1 MTQTP
6 QLSIPEQQE
15 GMIAPGQEELVEQIQ
30 QGESSIPEKFQNASR
45 EDVIKAYQELER
57 MKGQSQETE
66 APGTPS
72 SEEPTS
78 TDETPERAYN
88 AETAGEFY
96 GKENV
101 AALAEK
107 GVDMAD
113 VMQRADAGED
123 ISESYDAL
131 AEVFN
136 VPRGVIENYVSA
148 AQASQASPEAL
159 TEQDGVDVRNALGGD
174 QAFKEVTEW
183 AGKNLDKG
191 MLDEYNKIADTNK
204 DAAIWALRAMQSMM
218 GNPNAVVEPK
228 LYGGGTEPTVQ
239 RFNSKQEVL
248 DAMNKKNDK
257 GQRLYDVDSAY
268 QQKVAQIMANS
279 DVF

>member
-1 MTQTP
+1 MTETP

-15 GMIAPGQEELVEQIQ
+15 GMIAPGQEKLVEQIQ
-30 QGESSIPEKFQNASR
+30 EGESSIPEKFQNSSK
-45 EDVIKAYQELER
+45 EDVIKAYQELEKMR
-57 MKGQSQETE
+57 GQSQETE

-72 SEEPTS
+72 SEEPAEATQELS
-78 TDETPERAYN
+78 YT

-107 GVDMAD
+107 GVDMAS
-113 VMQRADAGED
+113 VMERADAGED
-123 ISESYDAL
+123 VSDSYEAL
-131 AEVFN
+131 AEVFK
-136 VPRGVIENYVSA
+136 VSTGVIDTFVKSSVSGEGEP
-148 AQASQASPEAL
+148 SAL
-159 TEQDGVDVRNALGGD
+159 TEQDGVDVREALGGD
-174 QAFKEVTEW
+174 QAFQDVTEW

-191 MLDEYNKIADTNK
+191 MLEEYNKIADTNK

-228 LYGGGTEPTVQ
+228 LYGGGSEPTVQ
-239 RFNSKQEVL
+239 KFNSKQEVL

-268 QQKVAQIMANS
+268 QQKIANIMAKS

>member
-1 MTQTP
+1 MTETP
-6 QLSIPEQQE
+6 QLSVPEQQE
-15 GMIAPGQEELVEQIQ
+15 GMIAPGQEKLVEQIQ
-30 QGESSIPEKFQNASR
+30 EGESSIPEKFQNASR

-57 MKGQSQETE
+57 MKGQSQEAE

-72 SEEPTS
+72 SEEPAETTEEFS
-78 TDETPERAYN
+78 YTPEA
-88 AETAGEFY
+88 AGEFY

-107 GVDMAD
+107 GVDMAS

-123 ISESYDAL
+123 VSDSYEAL

-136 VPRGVIENYVSA
+136 VSKDVIDNYIQS
-148 AQASQASPEAL
+148 AQASQGDTPVL
-159 TEQDGVDVRNALGGD
+159 NQQDGIDVRNAIGGD
-174 QAFKEVTEW
+174 QAFKDVTEW

-191 MLDEYNKIADTNK
+191 MLEEYNKIADSNK
-204 DAAIWALRAMQSMM
+204 DAAIWALRAMQGMM

-228 LYGGGTEPTVQ
+228 LYGGGTEPSVQ
-239 RFNSKQEVL
+239 KYTSKQQVL
-248 DAMNKKNDK
+248 DAMNKRNDK
-257 GQRLYDVDSAY
+257 GQRLYDIDEAY

>member
-1 MTQTP
+1 MTETP
-6 QLSIPEQQE
+6 QLSVPEQQE
-15 GMIAPGQEELVEQIQ
+15 GMIAPGQETLVEQIQ
-30 QGESSIPEKFQNASR
+30 QGESAEPEKFRNLSR
-45 EDVIKAYQELER
+45 EDIIKSYQELEK
-57 MKGQSQETE
+57 MKGQPQEAE

-72 SEEPTS
+72 SEEPAETTEEFS
-78 TDETPERAYN
+78 YTPEA
-88 AETAGEFY
+88 AGEFY

-107 GVDMAD
+107 GVDMAA
-113 VMQRADAGED
+113 VMQKADAGED
-123 ISESYDAL
+123 VSESYEAL

-136 VPRGVIENYVSA
+136 VSKDVIDNYIQS
-148 AQASQASPEAL
+148 AQASQGDTPAL
-159 TEQDGVDVRNALGGD
+159 TEQDGVDVRSAIGGD
-174 QAFKEVTEW
+174 QAFQDVTEW

-191 MLDEYNKIADTNK
+191 MLDEYNKIADNNK
-204 DAAIWALRAMQSMM
+204 DAAIWALRAMQGMM

-228 LYGGGTEPTVQ
+228 LYGGGTEPSVQ
-239 RFNSKQEVL
+239 KFTSKQQVL

-268 QQKVAQIMANS
+268 QEKIARTMANS

>member
-1 MTQTP
+1 MTETP
-6 QLSIPEQQE
+6 QLSVPEQQE
-15 GMIAPGQEELVEQIQ
+15 GMIAPGQEKLVEQIQ
-30 QGESSIPEKFQNASR
+30 EGESSIPEKFQNASR

-57 MKGQSQETE
+57 MKGQSQEAE

-72 SEEPTS
+72 SEEPAETTEEFS
-78 TDETPERAYN
+78 YTPEA
-88 AETAGEFY
+88 AGEFY

-107 GVDMAD
+107 GVDMAS

-123 ISESYDAL
+123 VSDSYEAL

-136 VPRGVIENYVSA
+136 VSKDVIDNYIQS
-148 AQASQASPEAL
+148 AQASQGDTPVL
-159 TEQDGVDVRNALGGD
+159 NQQDGVDVRNAIGGD
-174 QAFKEVTEW
+174 QAFKDVTEW

-191 MLDEYNKIADTNK
+191 MLEEYNKIADSNK
-204 DAAIWALRAMQSMM
+204 DAAIWALRAMQGMM

-228 LYGGGTEPTVQ
+228 LYGGGTEPSVQ
-239 RFNSKQEVL
+239 KYTSKQQVL
-248 DAMNKKNDK
+248 DAMNKRNDK
-257 GQRLYDVDSAY
+257 GQRLYDIDEAY

>member
-1 MTQTP
+1 MTETP
-6 QLSIPEQQE
+6 QLSVPEQQE
-15 GMIAPGQEELVEQIQ
+15 GMIAPGQEKLVEQIQ
-30 QGESSIPEKFQNASR
+30 EGESSIPEKFQNASR

-72 SEEPTS
+72 SEEPAS
-78 TDETPERAYN
+78 TDEAPERAYN
-88 AETAGEFY
+88 AETAGQFY

-101 AALAEK
+101 EALAEK
-107 GVDMAD
+107 GVDMAA
-113 VMQRADAGED
+113 VMQKADAGED
-123 ISESYDAL
+123 ISESYDSL

-136 VPRGVIENYVSA
+136 VPRGVIENYVTA
-148 AQASQASPEAL
+148 AQATQATPEAL

-174 QAFKEVTEW
+174 QAFADITEW

-191 MLDEYNKIADTNK
+191 MLDEYNKVADTNK

-228 LYGGGTEPTVQ
+228 LYGGGSEPTVQ
-239 RFNSKQEVL
+239 RFSSKQEVL

-268 QQKVAQIMANS
+268 QEKIARTMANS

>member
-1 MTQTP
+1 MTETP
-6 QLSIPEQQE
+6 QLSVPEQQE
-15 GMIAPGQEELVEQIQ
+15 GMIAPGQEKLVEQIQ

-57 MKGQSQETE
+57 MKGQSQEAE

-72 SEEPTS
+72 SEEPAETTEEFS
-78 TDETPERAYN
+78 YTPEA
-88 AETAGEFY
+88 AGDFY

-107 GVDMAD
+107 GVDMAA

-123 ISESYDAL
+123 VSESYEAL
-131 AEVFN
+131 AEVFK
-136 VPRGVIENYVSA
+136 VSPDVIDNYVKS
-148 AQASQASPEAL
+148 AQASQGDTPAL
-159 TEQDGVDVRNALGGD
+159 TEQDGVDVRNAIGGD
-174 QAFKEVTEW
+174 QAFQDVTEW

-191 MLDEYNKIADTNK
+191 MLDEYNKIADSNK
-204 DAAIWALRAMQSMM
+204 DAAIWALRAMQGMM

-228 LYGGGTEPTVQ
+228 LYGGGTEPSVQ
-239 RFNSKQEVL
+239 KYTSKQQVL
-248 DAMNKKNDK
+248 DAMNKRNDK
-257 GQRLYDVDSAY
+257 GQRLYDIDEAY

>member
-1 MTQTP
+1 MTETP
-6 QLSIPEQQE
+6 QLSVPEQQE
-15 GMIAPGQEELVEQIQ
+15 GMIAPGQEKLVEQIQ
-30 QGESSIPEKFQNASR
+30 EGESSIPEKFQNASR

-57 MKGQSQETE
+57 MKGQSQEAE

-72 SEEPTS
+72 SEEPADTTEEFS
-78 TDETPERAYN
+78 YTPEA
-88 AETAGEFY
+88 AGEFY

-107 GVDMAD
+107 GVDMAS

-123 ISESYDAL
+123 VSESYEAL

-136 VPRGVIENYVSA
+136 VSTEVIDNYIQS
-148 AQASQASPEAL
+148 AQASQGDTPVL
-159 TEQDGVDVRNALGGD
+159 NQQDGIDVRNAIGGD
-174 QAFKEVTEW
+174 QAFKDVTEW

-191 MLDEYNKIADTNK
+191 MLEEYNKIADSNK
-204 DAAIWALRAMQSMM
+204 DAAIWALRAMQGMM

-228 LYGGGTEPTVQ
+228 LYGGGTEPSVQ
-239 RFNSKQEVL
+239 KYTSKQQVL
-248 DAMNKKNDK
+248 DAMNKRNDK
-257 GQRLYDVDSAY
+257 GQRLYDIDEAY

>member
-1 MTQTP
+1 
-6 QLSIPEQQE
+6 
-15 GMIAPGQEELVEQIQ
+15 MIAPGQEKLVEQIQ
-30 QGESSIPEKFQNASR
+30 EGESSIPEKFQNASR
-45 EDVIKAYQELER
+45 EDVIKAYQALEK
-57 MKGQSQETE
+57 MKGQPQEAE

-72 SEEPTS
+72 SEEPAETTQEVS
-78 TDETPERAYN
+78 YTPEA
-88 AETAGEFY
+88 AGEFY

-107 GVDMAD
+107 GVDMAA
-113 VMQRADAGED
+113 VMQKADAGED
-123 ISESYDAL
+123 VSESYEAL

-136 VPRGVIENYVSA
+136 VSKDVIDNYIQS
-148 AQASQASPEAL
+148 AQASKGDTPAL
-159 TEQDGVDVRNALGGD
+159 SEQDGADVRNAIGGD
-174 QAFKEVTEW
+174 QAFQDVTEW

-191 MLDEYNKIADTNK
+191 MLDEYNKIADSNK
-204 DAAIWALRAMQSMM
+204 DAAIWALRAMQGMM

-228 LYGGGTEPTVQ
+228 LYGGGTEPSVQ

-268 QQKVAQIMANS
+268 QEKIARTMANS

>member
-1 MTQTP
+1 MTETP
-6 QLSIPEQQE
+6 QLSVPEQQE
-15 GMIAPGQEELVEQIQ
+15 GMIAPGQEKLVEQIQ

-57 MKGQSQETE
+57 MKGQPQEAE

-72 SEEPTS
+72 SEEPTETTEEFS
-78 TDETPERAYN
+78 YTPEA
-88 AETAGEFY
+88 ASDFY

-107 GVDMAD
+107 GIDMAS
-113 VMQRADAGED
+113 VMERADAGED
-123 ISESYDAL
+123 VSESYQAL

-136 VPRGVIENYVSA
+136 VSTDVIDNYITS
-148 AQASQASPEAL
+148 AQASLGDTPAL
-159 TEQDGVDVRNALGGD
+159 TEQDGVDVRNAIGGD
-174 QAFKEVTEW
+174 QAFQDVTEW

-191 MLDEYNKIADTNK
+191 MLDEYNKIADSNK
-204 DAAIWALRAMQSMM
+204 DAAIWALRAMQGMM

-228 LYGGGTEPTVQ
+228 LYGGGTEPSVERYT
-239 RFNSKQEVL
+239 SKQQVL

-257 GQRLYDVDSAY
+257 GQRLYDIDEAY
-268 QQKVAQIMANS
+268 QQKVARIMAKS

>member
-1 MTQTP
+1 MTETP
-6 QLSIPEQQE
+6 QLSVPEQQE
-15 GMIAPGQEELVEQIQ
+15 GMIAPGQEKLVEQIQ
-30 QGESSIPEKFQNASR
+30 EGESSIPEKFQNASR

-57 MKGQSQETE
+57 MKGQSQEAE

-72 SEEPTS
+72 SEEPAETAEEFS
-78 TDETPERAYN
+78 YTPEA
-88 AETAGEFY
+88 AGEFY

-107 GVDMAD
+107 GVDMAS

-123 ISESYDAL
+123 VSESYEAL
-131 AEVFN
+131 AEVFK
-136 VPRGVIENYVSA
+136 VSPDVIDNYVKS
-148 AQASQASPEAL
+148 AQASQGDTPAL
-159 TEQDGVDVRNALGGD
+159 TEQDGVDVRNAIGGD
-174 QAFKEVTEW
+174 QAFQDVTEW

-191 MLDEYNKIADTNK
+191 MLDEYNKIADSNK
-204 DAAIWALRAMQSMM
+204 DAAIWALRAMQGMM

-228 LYGGGTEPTVQ
+228 LYGGGTEPSVQ
-239 RFNSKQEVL
+239 KYTSKQQVL
-248 DAMNKKNDK
+248 DAMNKRNDK
-257 GQRLYDVDSAY
+257 GQRLYDIDEAY

>member
-1 MTQTP
+1 MTETP
-6 QLSIPEQQE
+6 QLSVPEQQE
-15 GMIAPGQEELVEQIQ
+15 GMIAPGQEKLVEQIQ

-57 MKGQSQETE
+57 MKGQPQEAE

-72 SEEPTS
+72 SEEP
-78 TDETPERAYN
+78 
-88 AETAGEFY
+88 AENTQEVSYTAEAASEFY

-107 GVDMAD
+107 GVDMAS

-123 ISESYDAL
+123 VSESYEAL
-131 AEVFN
+131 AEVFK
-136 VPRGVIENYVSA
+136 VSTDVVDNYVKS
-148 AQASQASPEAL
+148 AQASRGETPGL
-159 TEQDGVDVRNALGGD
+159 TEQDGVDVKNAIGGD
-174 QAFKEVTEW
+174 QAFQDVTEW

-191 MLDEYNKIADTNK
+191 MLAEYNKIADSNK
-204 DAAIWALRAMQSMM
+204 DAAIWALRAMQGMM
-218 GNPNAVVEPK
+218 GSPDAVVEPK
-228 LYGGGTEPTVQ
+228 LYGGGTEPSVQ
-239 RFNSKQEVL
+239 KFTSKQQVL

-268 QQKVAQIMANS
+268 QEKIARIMANS

>member
-1 MTQTP
+1 MTETP

-15 GMIAPGQEELVEQIQ
+15 GMIAPGQEKLVEQIQ

-57 MKGQSQETE
+57 MKGQPQEAE

-72 SEEPTS
+72 SEEP
-78 TDETPERAYN
+78 
-88 AETAGEFY
+88 AENTQEVSYTAEAASEFY

-107 GVDMAD
+107 GVDMAS

-123 ISESYDAL
+123 VSESYEAL
-131 AEVFN
+131 AEVFK
-136 VPRGVIENYVSA
+136 VSTDVVDNYVKS
-148 AQASQASPEAL
+148 AQASRGETPGL
-159 TEQDGVDVRNALGGD
+159 TEQDGVDVKNAIGGD
-174 QAFKEVTEW
+174 QAFQDVTEW

-191 MLDEYNKIADTNK
+191 MLDEYNKIADSNK
-204 DAAIWALRAMQSMM
+204 DAAIWALRAMQGMM
-218 GNPNAVVEPK
+218 GNPDAVVEPK
-228 LYGGGTEPTVQ
+228 LYGGGTEPSIQKYT
-239 RFNSKQEVL
+239 SKQQVL
-248 DAMNKKNDK
+248 DAMNKRNDK
-257 GQRLYDVDSAY
+257 GQRLYDIDEAY
-268 QQKVAQIMANS
+268 QQKVARIMANS

>member
-1 MTQTP
+1 MTETP
-6 QLSIPEQQE
+6 QLSVPEQQE
-15 GMIAPGQEELVEQIQ
+15 GMIAPGQEKLVEQIQ
-30 QGESSIPEKFQNASR
+30 EGESSIPEKFQNSSR
-45 EDVIKAYQELER
+45 EDVIKAYQELEK

-72 SEEPTS
+72 SEEPAEATQELS
-78 TDETPERAYN
+78 YT
-88 AETAGEFY
+88 AETAGDFY

-107 GVDMAD
+107 GVDMAS

-123 ISESYDAL
+123 VSDSYEAL
-131 AEVFN
+131 AEVFK
-136 VPRGVIENYVSA
+136 VSTGVIDTFVKSSVSGEGEP
-148 AQASQASPEAL
+148 SGL
-159 TEQDGVDVRNALGGD
+159 TEQDGVDVREALGGD

-191 MLDEYNKIADTNK
+191 MLDEYNNIADTNK
-204 DAAIWALRAMQSMM
+204 EAAIWALRAMQSMM

-257 GQRLYDVDSAY
+257 GQRLYDVDEAY
-268 QQKVAQIMANS
+268 QQKIANIMAKS

>member
-1 MTQTP
+1 MTETP
-6 QLSIPEQQE
+6 QLSVPEQQE
-15 GMIAPGQEELVEQIQ
+15 GMIAPGQEKLVEQIQ

-57 MKGQSQETE
+57 MKGQSQEAE

-72 SEEPTS
+72 SEEPAETTEEFS
-78 TDETPERAYN
+78 YTPEA
-88 AETAGEFY
+88 AGEFY

-107 GVDMAD
+107 GVDMAA

-123 ISESYDAL
+123 VSESYEAL
-131 AEVFN
+131 AEVFK
-136 VPRGVIENYVSA
+136 VSPDVIDNYVKS
-148 AQASQASPEAL
+148 AQASQGDTPAL
-159 TEQDGVDVRNALGGD
+159 TEQDGVDVRNAIGGD
-174 QAFKEVTEW
+174 QAFQDVTEW

-191 MLDEYNKIADTNK
+191 MLDEYNKIADSNK
-204 DAAIWALRAMQSMM
+204 DAAIWALRAMQGMM

-228 LYGGGTEPTVQ
+228 LYGGGTEPSIQKYT
-239 RFNSKQEVL
+239 SKQQVL
-248 DAMNKKNDK
+248 DAMNKRNDK
-257 GQRLYDVDSAY
+257 GQRLYDIDEAY

>member
-1 MTQTP
+1 MTETP
-6 QLSIPEQQE
+6 QLSVPEQQE
-15 GMIAPGQEELVEQIQ
+15 GMIAPGQEKLVEQIQ
-30 QGESSIPEKFQNASR
+30 EGESSIPEKFQNASR

-57 MKGQSQETE
+57 MKGQSQEAE

-72 SEEPTS
+72 SEEPAETTEEFS
-78 TDETPERAYN
+78 YTPEA
-88 AETAGEFY
+88 AGDFY

-107 GVDMAD
+107 GVDMAA

-123 ISESYDAL
+123 VSESYEAM
-131 AEVFN
+131 AEVFK
-136 VPRGVIENYVSA
+136 VSPDVIDNYVKS
-148 AQASQASPEAL
+148 AQASQGDTPAL
-159 TEQDGVDVRNALGGD
+159 TEQDGVDVRNAIGGD
-174 QAFKEVTEW
+174 QAFQDVTEW

-191 MLDEYNKIADTNK
+191 MLDEYNKIADSNK
-204 DAAIWALRAMQSMM
+204 DAAIWALRAMQGMM

-228 LYGGGTEPTVQ
+228 LYGGGTEPSVQ
-239 RFNSKQEVL
+239 KYTSKQQVL
-248 DAMNKKNDK
+248 DAMNKRNDK
-257 GQRLYDVDSAY
+257 GQRLYDIDEAY

>member
-1 MTQTP
+1 MTETP
-6 QLSIPEQQE
+6 QLSVPEQQE
-15 GMIAPGQEELVEQIQ
+15 GMIAPGQEKLVEQIQ
-30 QGESSIPEKFQNASR
+30 ESESSIPEKFQNASR
-45 EDVIKAYQELER
+45 EDVIKAYQALEK
-57 MKGQSQETE
+57 MKGQPQEAE

-72 SEEPTS
+72 SEEPAETTEEFS
-78 TDETPERAYN
+78 YTPEA
-88 AETAGEFY
+88 AGEFY

-107 GVDMAD
+107 GVDMAA
-113 VMQRADAGED
+113 VMEKADAGED
-123 ISESYDAL
+123 VSESYEAL

-136 VPRGVIENYVSA
+136 VSKDVIDNYIQS
-148 AQASQASPEAL
+148 AQASQGDTPAL
-159 TEQDGVDVRNALGGD
+159 TEQDGVDVKNALGGE
-174 QAFKEVTEW
+174 QAFKDVTEW

-191 MLDEYNKIADTNK
+191 MLEEYNKVADTNK

-228 LYGGGTEPTVQ
+228 LYGGGTEPTAQ

-257 GQRLYDVDSAY
+257 GQRLYDVDEAY
-268 QQKVAQIMANS
+268 QQKIANIMAKS

>member
-1 MTQTP
+1 MTETP
-6 QLSIPEQQE
+6 QLSVPEQQE
-15 GMIAPGQEELVEQIQ
+15 GMIAPGQEKLVEQIQ

-57 MKGQSQETE
+57 MKGQSQEAE

-72 SEEPTS
+72 SEEPAETTEEFS
-78 TDETPERAYN
+78 YTPEA
-88 AETAGEFY
+88 AGEFY

-107 GVDMAD
+107 GVDMAA

-123 ISESYDAL
+123 VSESYEAL
-131 AEVFN
+131 AEVFK
-136 VPRGVIENYVSA
+136 VSPDVIDNYVKS
-148 AQASQASPEAL
+148 AQASQGDTPAL
-159 TEQDGVDVRNALGGD
+159 TEQDGVDVRNAIGGD
-174 QAFKEVTEW
+174 QAFQDVTEW

-191 MLDEYNKIADTNK
+191 MLDEYNKIADSNK
-204 DAAIWALRAMQSMM
+204 DAAIWALRAMQGMM

-228 LYGGGTEPTVQ
+228 LYGGGTEPSVQ
-239 RFNSKQEVL
+239 KYTSKQQVL
-248 DAMNKKNDK
+248 DAMNKRNDK
-257 GQRLYDVDSAY
+257 GQRLYDIDEAY

>member
-1 MTQTP
+1 MTETP
-6 QLSIPEQQE
+6 QLSVPEQQE
-15 GMIAPGQEELVEQIQ
+15 GMIAPGQEKLVEQIQ
-30 QGESSIPEKFQNASR
+30 EGESSIPEKFQNASR

-57 MKGQSQETE
+57 MKGQSQEAE

-72 SEEPTS
+72 SEEPAETTEEFS
-78 TDETPERAYN
+78 YTPEA
-88 AETAGEFY
+88 AGEFY

-107 GVDMAD
+107 GVDMAS

-123 ISESYDAL
+123 VSDSYEAL

-136 VPRGVIENYVSA
+136 VSKDVIDNYIQS
-148 AQASQASPEAL
+148 AQASQGDTPVL
-159 TEQDGVDVRNALGGD
+159 NQQDGVDVRNAIGGD
-174 QAFKEVTEW
+174 QAFKDVTEW

-191 MLDEYNKIADTNK
+191 MLEEYNKIADSNK
-204 DAAIWALRAMQSMM
+204 DAAIWALRAMQGMM

-228 LYGGGTEPTVQ
+228 LYGGGTEPSVQ
-239 RFNSKQEVL
+239 KFTSKQQVL

-268 QQKVAQIMANS
+268 QEKIARIMANS

>member
-1 MTQTP
+1 MTETP
-6 QLSIPEQQE
+6 QLSVPEQQE
-15 GMIAPGQEELVEQIQ
+15 GMIAPGQEKLVEQIQ

-57 MKGQSQETE
+57 MKGQSQEAE

-72 SEEPTS
+72 SEEPAETTEEFS
-78 TDETPERAYN
+78 YTPEA
-88 AETAGEFY
+88 AGDFY

-107 GVDMAD
+107 GVDMAA
-113 VMQRADAGED
+113 VMQKADAGED
-123 ISESYDAL
+123 VSESYEAL
-131 AEVFN
+131 AEVFK
-136 VPRGVIENYVSA
+136 VSPDVIDNYVKS
-148 AQASQASPEAL
+148 AQASQGDTPAL
-159 TEQDGVDVRNALGGD
+159 TEQDGVDVRNAIGGD
-174 QAFKEVTEW
+174 QAFQDVTEW

-191 MLDEYNKIADTNK
+191 MLDEYNKIADSNK
-204 DAAIWALRAMQSMM
+204 DAAIWALRAMQGMM

-228 LYGGGTEPTVQ
+228 LYGGGTEPSVQ
-239 RFNSKQEVL
+239 KYTSKQQVL
-248 DAMNKKNDK
+248 DAMNKRNDK
-257 GQRLYDVDSAY
+257 GQRLYDIDEAY

>member
-1 MTQTP
+1 MTETP
-6 QLSIPEQQE
+6 QLSVPEQQE
-15 GMIAPGQEELVEQIQ
+15 GMIAPGQEKLVEQIQ
-30 QGESSIPEKFQNASR
+30 EGESSIPEKFQNSSR
-45 EDVIKAYQELER
+45 EDVIKAYQELEK

-72 SEEPTS
+72 SEEPAEATQELS
-78 TDETPERAYN
+78 YT
-88 AETAGEFY
+88 AETAGDFY

-107 GVDMAD
+107 GVDMAS

-123 ISESYDAL
+123 VSDSYEAL
-131 AEVFN
+131 AEVFK
-136 VPRGVIENYVSA
+136 VSTGVIDTFVKSSVSGEGE
-148 AQASQASPEAL
+148 SSGL
-159 TEQDGVDVRNALGGD
+159 TEQDGVDVREALGGD

-191 MLDEYNKIADTNK
+191 MLDEYNNIADTNK
-204 DAAIWALRAMQSMM
+204 EAAIWALRAMQSMM

-228 LYGGGTEPTVQ
+228 LYGGGTEPTAQ

-257 GQRLYDVDSAY
+257 GQRLYDVDEAY
-268 QQKVAQIMANS
+268 QQKIANIMAKS

>member
-1 MTQTP
+1 MTETP
-6 QLSIPEQQE
+6 QLSVPEQQE
-15 GMIAPGQEELVEQIQ
+15 GMIAPGQETLVEQIQ
-30 QGESSIPEKFQNASR
+30 EGESSIPEKFQNASR

-57 MKGQSQETE
+57 MKGQSQEAE

-72 SEEPTS
+72 SEEPAETTEEFS
-78 TDETPERAYN
+78 YTPEA
-88 AETAGEFY
+88 AGEFY

-107 GVDMAD
+107 GVDMAS

-123 ISESYDAL
+123 VSESYEAL

-136 VPRGVIENYVSA
+136 VSTEVIDNYIQS
-148 AQASQASPEAL
+148 AQASQGDTPVL
-159 TEQDGVDVRNALGGD
+159 NQQDGIDVRNAIGGD
-174 QAFKEVTEW
+174 QAFQDVTEW

-191 MLDEYNKIADTNK
+191 MLDEYNKIADSNK
-204 DAAIWALRAMQSMM
+204 DAAIWALRAMQGMM

-228 LYGGGTEPTVQ
+228 LYGGGTEPSVQ
-239 RFNSKQEVL
+239 KFTSKQQVL

-268 QQKVAQIMANS
+268 QEKIARTMANS

>member
-57 MKGQSQETE
+57 MKGQSQEAE

-72 SEEPTS
+72 SEEPAETTEEFS
-78 TDETPERAYN
+78 YTPEA
-88 AETAGEFY
+88 AGEFY

-107 GVDMAD
+107 GVDMAA

-123 ISESYDAL
+123 VSESYEAL
-131 AEVFN
+131 AEVFK
-136 VPRGVIENYVSA
+136 VSPDVVDNYVKS
-148 AQASQASPEAL
+148 AQASRGETPGL
-159 TEQDGVDVRNALGGD
+159 TEQDGVEVRNAIGGD
-174 QAFKEVTEW
+174 QAFQDVTEW

-191 MLDEYNKIADTNK
+191 MLEEYNKIADSNK
-204 DAAIWALRAMQSMM
+204 DAAIWALRAMQGMM

-228 LYGGGTEPTVQ
+228 LYGGGTEPSVQ
-239 RFNSKQEVL
+239 KYTSKQQVL
-248 DAMNKKNDK
+248 DAMNKRNDK
-257 GQRLYDVDSAY
+257 GQRLYDIDEAY